1 MSMFVFHM
9 TKQRELH
16 SVTLSERRRVVL
28 SLTVDSVRGPSLTT
42 LRALIGGTT
51 TFWLQPLIT
60 PCIIEGDETSTQNN
74 VHRYLLVPT
83 HIPDLVLCGEGKCHC
98 HRFIDS
104 TPIVGVIPTCRIT
117 VRLVAGHLGIVRTW
131 TFPGVPSRPSN
142 FEGQLGT
149 ILRQSCPNS

>member
-83 HIPDLVLCGEGKCHC
+83 HIPDLGEGKCHC
-98 HRFIDS
+98 HHFIDS
-104 TPIVGVIPTCRIT
+104 TLTVGVIPTCRIT
-117 VRLVAGHLGIVRTW
+117 VRLVAGYLGQGRSLAS
-131 TFPGVPSRPSN
+131 PLVPLISRDN
-142 FEGQLGT
+142 WGQY
-149 ILRQSCPNS
+149 